1 MHKCREHDR
10 TFEEVFGENN
20 NNDSGTA
27 PVSWAAIVKGKG
39 GLGPDLTIKRDKYAR
54 QIRELNEK
62 KAKDKRDAEER
73 KEAELAEQERLR
85 TVEEERRSQIVKE
98 DEQQRAMDEEKEHQN
113 DATRDLNDEEEN
125 LRLITALAQPSLGG
139 SRSDEELLD
148 QEDHK
153 GDGVDVA
160 QSAEN
165 EGEEQSEFPPSL
177 DSSLETVFGP
187 GATMLAKELENNSDK
202 RDELKTSEAE
212 LNSDSEV
219 ELVNVSSPAKDQR
232 KKRVRNNIKVGELGS
247 IRGIKDNSCVSSEGE
262 NSEETTKEVKKPRL
276 GGESSESE
284 TLEKDNIHALENR
297 NVILEENTNHSEEL
311 AEEMVEDKDHHTEG
325 LEEEGGILKVLLD
338 MHEGVPLE
346 DPGPIIASVDRAEGA
361 AGATQ

>member
-1 MHKCREHDR
+1 
-10 TFEEVFGENN
+10 
-20 NNDSGTA
+20 
-27 PVSWAAIVKGKG
+27 
-39 GLGPDLTIKRDKYAR
+39 
-54 QIRELNEK
+54 
-62 KAKDKRDAEER
+62 
-73 KEAELAEQERLR
+73 
-85 TVEEERRSQIVKE
+85 
-98 DEQQRAMDEEKEHQN
+98 
-113 DATRDLNDEEEN
+113 
-125 LRLITALAQPSLGG
+125 
-139 SRSDEELLD
+139 
-148 QEDHK
+148 
-153 GDGVDVA
+153 
-160 QSAEN
+160 
-165 EGEEQSEFPPSL
+165 
-177 DSSLETVFGP
+177 
-187 GATMLAKELENNSDK
+187 MLAKELENNSDK